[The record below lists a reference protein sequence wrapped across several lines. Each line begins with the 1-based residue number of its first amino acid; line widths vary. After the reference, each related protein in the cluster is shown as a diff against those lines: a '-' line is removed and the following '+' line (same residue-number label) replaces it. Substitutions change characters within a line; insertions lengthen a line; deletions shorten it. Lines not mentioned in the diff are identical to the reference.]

1 MPKAEDP
8 KILIDTPKN
17 EYLKLFE
24 KFFKFDI
31 LSQDGQRKARNFA
44 VKMFVLNMIFTAPAI
59 IIASSLEVINIVLPI
74 ILFTNAALVT
84 SWVSTGFAIYMA
96 IKENAIPKEI
106 KGLQI
111 FRQTLLTN
119 LCPSILS
126 FQELL
131 VSIKPTADTAQLLE
145 VLNKT
150 FNESDIDDELIS
162 NEAAFLKARREILS
176 DIVESFS
183 RNAPRLINDQQI
195 AMGSYRNDIGKLI
208 NFSLCYLTLLES
220 PELLPNVDREDIY
233 KEFLRLKDDLNK
245 KIVTSHEVVGDSWK
259 NLLEGMEEF
268 FDTFA
273 KDQHE
278 SHSEFIKL
286 GLVNHRLAE
295 AEEAM
300 SKLFQAINDAKL
312 ESSPRQV
319 AELLGQFGAA
329 KSDISG
335 KVAEKEST
343 LRRRRTGAA
352 EGGLEIHNHEALRLL
367 AAGQSHQKSD

>member
-8 KILIDTPKN
+8 KILIDAPKN
-17 EYLKLFE
+17 KFLKLFE

-31 LSQDGQRKARNFA
+31 LSQDGQRNARNFA
-44 VKMFVLNMIFTAPAI
+44 VKMFVSNMILLPSAVI
-59 IIASSLEVINIVLPI
+59 MASSLGVINIVLPI

-84 SWVSTGFAIYMA
+84 SWVSTGFAIYVAM
-96 IKENAIPKEI
+96 KENAIAKEI

-111 FRQTLLTN
+111 FKQTLLTN
-119 LCPSILS
+119 ICPSILS
-126 FQELL
+126 VQELL
-131 VSIKPTADTAQLLE
+131 ESINQAADTAQLLE

-150 FNESDIDDELIS
+150 FNESDIHDELIS

-195 AMGSYRNDIGKLI
+195 AMGNYRNDIGKLI
-208 NFSLCYLTLLES
+208 NFSFCYLTLLES

-233 KEFLRLKDDLNK
+233 EEFIKLKEDLNK
-245 KIVTSHEVVGDSWK
+245 KIVTSHETVDDSWE
-259 NLLEGMEEF
+259 NLMEGMEEF
-268 FDTFA
+268 FDAFA

-278 SHSEFIKL
+278 SHSEFTKL

-300 SKLFQAINDAKL
+300 SKLFRAINDAKL

-319 AELLGQFGAA
+319 AELLGQFEAA
-329 KSDISG
+329 KSDIYG
-335 KVAEKEST
+335 EVAEKEST

-352 EGGLEIHNHEALRLL
+352 EGGLEIHDHEASRLL
-367 AAGQSHQKSD
+367 AAGQGHEKRD